1 MTTIVTSTGREIS
14 LVYPKPGD
22 ITLADISHSLGQINR
37 FTGHARRPY
46 SVAEHSLLVCDI
58 AERLLHLSVDG
69 LLAALMHDAH
79 EAYVNDLST
88 PVKGLLD
95 GTWHHLEE
103 RMERNVRSAF
113 ALHVPTHVYSEMIKQ
128 CDLIALATERAQLLP
143 KSATPWPCLIN
154 IQPAEWVDLMD
165 AGRCAMTWSDWA
177 AAFRDKVDELDFGRN
192 AKRFAVLQP

>member
-1 MTTIVTSTGREIS
+1 MTTVVTSTGREIS
-14 LVYPKPGD
+14 LVYPKPAD
-22 ITLADISHSLGQINR
+22 ITLVDIAHSLGQINR

-79 EAYVNDLST
+79 EAFVNDLST
-88 PVKGLLD
+88 PVKSLLD

-103 RMERNVRSAF
+103 RMERTVRSAF
-113 ALHVPTHVYSEMIKQ
+113 ALHVPTHAYSEMIKQ

-165 AGRCAMTWSDWA
+165 AGRIAMSWADWA
-177 AAFRDKVDELDFGRN
+177 HAFKDRVDELDFARN
-192 AKRFAVLQP
+192 QKRFGVAQP